1 MNAFFAH
8 YAGRAAVPVKE
19 LRRAFLEYM
28 DEYAPMTNTT
38 RILKQQFPKPSF
50 WQQHGAVLTDDCVSF
65 QLAAS
70 MPRLRQQ
77 RKRTLPSWSRTQ
89 HLAFMDAF
97 LQRYAG
103 QTVPRTVLRNAY
115 FAAMAAEEPDKA
127 PMDPASEAGMDM
139 FRLMF
144 PPRYWAARGVQT
156 EHWHGHDSNFIVPA
170 YPDDDALQADVVDDD
185 EEEDVLSE
193 TEVIASPRRVPPPIH
208 VAAAGRL
215 VGIGADHRLID
226 HMLRRTER
234 VILPPQCV
242 IEYAPAKNTFTV
254 QSVAGTAYLND
265 TLLVPGRPAK
275 LLLDYDEIRAEDAVY
290 RVEFY

>member
-77 RKRTLPSWSRTQ
+77 RTRTLPTWSRTQ
-89 HLAFMDAF
+89 HHALMDTIV
-97 LQRYAG
+97 QTYYAG
-103 QTVPRTVLRNAY
+103 QTVARAVLRNAY
-115 FAAMAAEEPDKA
+115 FVAMAVEEPDKA
-127 PMDPASEAGMDM
+127 PIDPASEAGMDM

-144 PPRYWAARGVQT
+144 PPRYWAARGIQT
-156 EHWHGHDSNFIVPA
+156 EHRHGHDSCFIVPA
-170 YPDDDALQADVVDDD
+170 YPEDALQADIVD
-185 EEEDVLSE
+185 EDVLSE
-193 TEVIASPRRVPPPIH
+193 TEVIASPRRVP
-208 VAAAGRL
+208 AAAGRL
-215 VGIGADHRLID
+215 VGIGADYHQINR
-226 HMLRRTER
+226 MLCRTER

-254 QSVAGTAYLND
+254 QSVAGTVYLNN

-275 LLLDYDEIRAEDAVY
+275 ILLDYDEIKAEDAVY